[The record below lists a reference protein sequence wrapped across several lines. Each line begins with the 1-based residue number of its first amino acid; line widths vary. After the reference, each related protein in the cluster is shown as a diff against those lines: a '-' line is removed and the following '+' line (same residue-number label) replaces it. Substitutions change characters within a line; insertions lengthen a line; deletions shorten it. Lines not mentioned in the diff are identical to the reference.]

1 MGGRTIWNS
10 DGKEVLCILEI
21 QEPKGE
27 GGLYEEATNL
37 QHCPLFMAL
46 FPCQGKEN
54 E

>member
-21 QEPKGE
+21 QEPKG
-27 GGLYEEATNL
+27 GGGYMKRPKNL
-37 QHCPLFMAL
+37 QHYPLFMAL